1 MTSASLRTRLFL
13 ILVAATGLIWLFAIG
28 WIYVGT
34 RQEVERVLDARL
46 QEAARMVASLGTG
59 RSVAT
64 PSAEAGIDEPAGA
77 LIYERQLA
85 CQIWSLDGRLVARS
99 RGAPSSS
106 LGGTQTGF
114 SDRRIEGESWRVYS
128 LEDTE
133 SGLRVLV
140 GDRLGVREHLV
151 TGIIKGLLAPTLL
164 IVPLL
169 GLLIW
174 TSLNRGLR
182 PLRNLALELQQRRA
196 DDMSPVE
203 TGRAPAEI
211 LPMMA
216 ALNALF
222 SKVESA
228 RRHEREVTA
237 FAAHELRTPLAGLRT
252 QAQVAIG
259 TKDTEIRHS
268 ALRQIMIAVDRTTRL
283 VRQLLDIANLDAQQ
297 NPERDARLDAGAIID
312 EIVDAHPVREGLRV
326 EVDPML
332 NWITLTAN
340 AELLALALRNLFEN
354 AVQHTALPGLV
365 RWSLER
371 RPGEIVLAIE
381 DEGPGIPADELPLV
395 TRRFY
400 RGRHK
405 SPSGS
410 GLGLAIAELAL
421 RAHAGRLNLVN
432 RTDRAGLRAE
442 VILPHQI
449 EVSLKDHR
457 EPAPDLEIRL
467 AATGS

>member
-1 MTSASLRTRLFL
+1 MKSASLRTRLFF
-13 ILVAATGLIWLFAIG
+13 ILVAATGMIWLFAIG

-34 RQEVERVLDARL
+34 KQEVESVLDARL
-46 QEAARMVASLGTG
+46 QEAARMVASLGTSK
-59 RSVAT
+59 SVAT
-64 PSAEAGIDEPAGA
+64 ASAETGIDDPAET

-99 RGAPSSS
+99 RGAPSSN

-114 SDRRIEGESWRVYS
+114 SDRRIEGENWRVFT
-128 LEDTE
+128 LDDTDR
-133 SGLRVLV
+133 GLRVLV
-140 GDRLGVREHLV
+140 GDRLGMREHLV
-151 TGIIKGLLAPTLL
+151 TDIVKGLLAPTLL

-174 TSLNRGLR
+174 SSLNRGLR
-182 PLRNLALELQQRRA
+182 PLRKLAVELRDRQA
-196 DDMSPVE
+196 DDMSPVKS
-203 TGRAPAEI
+203 GQVPAEI

-228 RRHEREVTA
+228 RRHEREITA

-259 TKDTEIRHS
+259 ASDPDTRNS

-283 VRQLLDIANLDAQQ
+283 VRQLLDIANLDALQ
-297 NPERDARLDAGAIID
+297 NPKRDARLNVGAIIE
-312 EIVDAHPVREGLRV
+312 EIVDAQPAREGLRV

-340 AELLALALRNLFEN
+340 AELLVLALRNLFEN
-354 AVQHTALPGLV
+354 AVQHTAHPGLV

-371 RPGEIVLAIE
+371 RPGEIVVSVE
-381 DEGPGIPADELPLV
+381 DEGPGIPPDELPLV
-395 TRRFY
+395 TRRFF

-421 RAHAGRLNLVN
+421 RANSARLNLVN
-432 RTDRAGLRAE
+432 RTDRSGLRAE
-442 VILPHQI
+442 VVLPGTA
-449 EVSLKDHR
+449 EVVQER
-457 EPAPDLEIRL
+457 EQQEPRL
-467 AATGS
+467 QVGLARTAF

>member
-13 ILVAATGLIWLFAIG
+13 ILVAATGVIWLFAIG

-34 RQEVERVLDARL
+34 KQEVESVLDARL
-46 QEAARMVASLGTG
+46 QEAARMVASLGTSK
-59 RSVAT
+59 SVAT
-64 PSAEAGIDEPAGA
+64 PAAETSMDGPAGT

-99 RGAPSSS
+99 RGAPSSN

-114 SDRRIEGESWRVYS
+114 SDRRIEGETWRVFT
-128 LEDTE
+128 LED
-133 SGLRVLV
+133 SDRGLRVLV

-151 TGIIKGLLAPTLL
+151 ADIIKGLLTPTLL

-169 GLLIW
+169 GFLIW

-182 PLRNLALELQQRRA
+182 PLRRLALELQRRRA

-211 LPMMA
+211 LPIMVS
-216 ALNALF
+216 LNALF

-259 TKDTEIRHS
+259 ATDPAIRSS
-268 ALRQIMIAVDRTTRL
+268 ALRQIVIAVDRTTRL

-297 NPERDARLDAGAIID
+297 HTAQKERLNAGAIID
-312 EIVDAHPVREGLRV
+312 EIIDVHPACDGLQI

-332 NWITLTAN
+332 GGTTIAAN

-354 AVQHTALPGLV
+354 AVQHTAQPGLL
-365 RWSLER
+365 RWSLEH
-371 RPGEIVLAIE
+371 RPGEIVIAIE
-381 DEGPGIPADELPLV
+381 DEGPGIPPDELPLV

-405 SPSGS
+405 SSSGS

-421 RAHAGRLNLVN
+421 RANAARLSLVN
-432 RTDRAGLRAE
+432 RMDRTGLRAE
-442 VILPHQI
+442 AILPQRTEVPLQGGRPTEPSLQI
-449 EVSLKDHR
+449 G
-457 EPAPDLEIRL
+457 L
-467 AATGS
+467 ATPGS